1 MGGHPYY
8 YVVPYQQDVERALAV
23 LRENEFRAGRYYP
36 AMPRLTFGAPDF
48 WQQRPGARHASIHD
62 AMDDADACGTR
73 SILDVIGVGD
83 QPDYGVAAP
92 LTEAELAAL
101 LDTATPTRARVEERL
116 GDLLE
121 DIERGQ
127 CRYVIL
133 YADGRPSE
141 ILFAGYSYD

>member
-8 YVVPYQQDVERALAV
+8 YVVPYQEDVDRALAV

-36 AMPRLTFGAPDF
+36 AMQRLAFREPTFS
-48 WQQRPGARHASIHD
+48 QQRPGARHASIDD
-62 AMDDADACGTR
+62 AMDDAAACGTR

-83 QPDYGVAAP
+83 KPDYGVAAP

-101 LDTATPTRARVEERL
+101 LDTATPTRAHVEERL
-116 GDLLE
+116 DVLLG
-121 DIERGQ
+121 DIERGT